1 MKPALKL
8 LATTALSSIAE
19 AALAAESGTNSDDTV
34 ILTTSRQPECT
45 VLTLTVKNVKDATV
59 DNVIA
64 ADSVIDFKTHVRI
77 NVFHLVK

>member
-19 AALAAESGTNSDDTV
+19 AALATESGTNSDDTV

-77 NVFHLVK
+77 SVFHLVK